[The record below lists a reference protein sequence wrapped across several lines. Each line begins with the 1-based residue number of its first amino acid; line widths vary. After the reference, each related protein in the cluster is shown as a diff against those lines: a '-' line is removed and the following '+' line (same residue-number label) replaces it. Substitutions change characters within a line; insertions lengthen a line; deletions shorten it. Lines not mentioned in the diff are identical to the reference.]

1 MPKEILKKDQNLK
14 KKNLPFNSLR
24 GDSEK
29 KKKCELE
36 KKERKKKKIFP
47 GKKIHMEM
55 QWLRKTP

>member
-14 KKNLPFNSLR
+14 KKKNLPFNSLR
-24 GDSEK
+24 GDSE
-29 KKKCELE
+29 KKCELE

-55 QWLRKTP
+55 QWLRKTS